1 MSDAPDA
8 LPIAFTEIA
17 RIHRQARPH
26 SRYHFQSWLALSVIT
41 PKTATPNKSL
51 EELQRLLEMT
61 QKTTDQLPKSSEL
74 HVRDISRRLGQD
86 TIDQLVEGY
95 KSGVDT
101 TRLMATYQLSKSSV
115 LKLLALRDVTM
126 RRQPMTAEQIETV
139 VSLYSHGRFLTALA
153 GELKVPRE
161 PSDAHS
167 SKRASH
173 CGSGADQPL
182 SKELKLG
189 LET

>member
-1 MSDAPDA
+1 MAG
-8 LPIAFTEIA
+8 
-17 RIHRQARPH
+17 
-26 SRYHFQSWLALSVIT
+26 VICNYS
-41 PKTATPNKSL
+41 KNSHPNKSL